1 MYNFFAKKLN
11 EILPKNQNLEEN
23 QIFHEYEFRFFEIG
37 TKNNLTKENF
47 LKIFNFFQKKK
58 YLMKNEIIID
68 SIYSPTIV
76 EEFFKDSEYKK
87 LSTGRKI
94 FNKKFMKKVTYENIF
109 TNYDENFNIFDYD
122 STKNKTYKHP
132 VEYMSKEKVETYTRD
147 HLRLSYSLEN
157 NLNDY
162 ITKNEDNL
170 ELIHGPN
177 KPYKLKRF
185 KNRYSFKLGKYFK
198 VDLTIVKSLTPSQNK
213 QKGPFEYIVEM
224 EMINL
229 DNIDEMQKNL
239 KKHLNGILGLYF
251 NLERYMFSIKPMNPQ
266 TLEQKDLVLLKKERY
281 TVTDKADGVRMFLLF
296 GKNFIYLTNP
306 KTEEIYRTWDNETGV
321 HETIIDGEYLE
332 KTNEF
337 LAFDILFYG
346 SPKNQRYIDVRKF
359 PLLGNDEEENT
370 LNNRLAFLKKMLNTY
385 LKDIKI
391 DLKIKQ
397 KTFYKNIY
405 EYSKEIWGTRK
416 EKFNYNL
423 DGLIFTPVEQEYTDN
438 LNSIKYPVFK
448 WKEKLSIDVR
458 ISFNSRMPFTQFH
471 ANAYNK
477 PWYGDPNYNWGAFES
492 TNTNLICR
500 VKNSKLNLGRIG
512 KNKKDKETFYL
523 GLNDYPNSNSNF
535 NRINNKLD
543 IVEYEFDFEDNRW
556 NAIRMRN
563 DKQNPNARKTVESI
577 LNGILNYVSL
587 DNIYDLKNLKL
598 ENIGALYDLTK
609 DNVQRKSWRKF
620 HNYVKGEILKK
631 ASELTETNYHLE
643 LACGKGGDLFKW
655 QKLGYK
661 NILAID
667 TSSNEL
673 YEKNG
678 FKERLICAGFIK
690 KDYYYKKNDMKI
702 TIVFGDV
709 SKSLKTCG
717 LNNEENDKLNEYFKN
732 LPKDFKGFDTIGIMF
747 AIHYMFGD
755 SDDKNKPW
763 NSKQKKLEG
772 FMKNIKENLK
782 YGGIVFGTYLNGK
795 NIKNKTNTFIHNG
808 KQIYKIEHLLNE
820 KDNFKK
826 YNDIWENEK
835 FNTINIE
842 NEVWGTDIKI
852 PEPKINNSILDI
864 VFKEF
869 NLKNINKNNS
879 FEQYYKDFQK
889 DKNLSL
895 GVEEQK
901 LSFINNVFFYSSF
914 NIETFIVNVNE
925 HFGFNIFDKKKLIK
939 KLKSDMD
946 DFSPTQLKFIYK
958 NLYLNKK

>member
-1 MYNFFAKKLN
+1 MYKFFAQKLD
-11 EILPKNQNLEEN
+11 EILPENQKLEEN

-47 LKIFNFFQKKK
+47 LKIFNFFKNKKE
-58 YLMKNEIIID
+58 YEMKNEIIID
-68 SIYSPTIV
+68 SIYSTTTV
-76 EEFFKDSEYKK
+76 EEFFKDKEYKK

-94 FNKKFMKKVTYENIF
+94 WNKKFMKKVTYENIF
-109 TNYDENFNIFDYD
+109 TDYDENFNIFDYD

-132 VEYMSKEKVETYTRD
+132 VEYMSKEKVTTYTRD

-170 ELIHGPN
+170 ELIHTLN
-177 KPYKLKRF
+177 KPYKLVRF
-185 KNRYSFKLGKYFK
+185 KNRYSFQLDKYYK
-198 VDLTIVKSLTPSQNK
+198 IDLTMVKSLTPAHNK
-213 QKGPFEYIVEM
+213 QKGEIEYIVEM
-224 EMINL
+224 EMTNL
-229 DNIDEMQKNL
+229 DNIDEMKKSL
-239 KKHLNGILGLYF
+239 KKNLNGIYGLYF
-251 NLERYMFSIKPMNPQ
+251 NLQKYMFSIKPMNPQ

-281 TVTDKADGVRMFLLF
+281 TVTDKADGVRMFLII
-296 GKNFIYLTNP
+296 GKDSINLRNP
-306 KTEEIYRTWDNETGV
+306 KTEEPIRTWDNKTGV
-321 HETIIDGEYLE
+321 HDTIIDGEYL
-332 KTNEF
+332 KDTKEF

-346 SPKNQRYIDVRKF
+346 SPKRPYADVRHH
-359 PLLGNDEEENT
+359 N
-370 LNNRLAFLKKMLNTY
+370 LKKRLGYLENMIRKY
-385 LKDIKI
+385 LKNLNIEI

-397 KTFYKNIY
+397 KKFYDNIY
-405 EYSKEIWGTRK
+405 DYSKELWETRK

-423 DGLIFTPVEQEYTDN
+423 DGLIFTPIDQEYTDD
-438 LNSIKYPVFK
+438 LDSIKYPVFK

-458 ISFNSRMPFTQFH
+458 INFNSKMPFTQFH
-471 ANAYNK
+471 YNNYNN
-477 PWYGDPNYNWGAFES
+477 PWNRDPRYNWGPFVS
-492 TNTNLICR
+492 TDKKLLCR
-500 VKNSKLNLGRIG
+500 IKNSKLNLGRFG
-512 KNKKDKETFYL
+512 NNQKGRETFYL
-523 GLNDYPNSNSNF
+523 GLDDYPHANSYLG
-535 NRINNKLD
+535 RINSKTD
-543 IVEYEFDFEDNRW
+543 IAEYEFNFEENRW
-556 NAIRMRN
+556 EAIRIRTN
-563 DKQNPNARKTVESI
+563 DKKNPNARRTIQSI
-577 LNGILNYVSL
+577 LDGIINYVSL
-587 DNIYDLKNLKL
+587 DNIYELKNLKL
-598 ENIGALYDLTK
+598 EDIGALYDLTE

-667 TSSNEL
+667 TSSTEL

-709 SKSLKTCG
+709 SKSLKSCG
-717 LNNEENDKLNEYFKN
+717 MNDEENDKLNEFFKN
-732 LPKDFKGFDTIGIMF
+732 LPKNFKGFDTIGIMF

-755 SDDKNKPW
+755 FNEKNKPW
-763 NSKQKKLEG
+763 DSKKEKLEG
-772 FMKNIKENLK
+772 FMKNIKENLGC
-782 YGGIVFGTYLNGK
+782 GGIIFGTYLNGK
-795 NIKNKTNTFIHNG
+795 NIKNQTNTFIHNG

-826 YNDIWENEK
+826 YNDIWKNK
-835 FNTINIE
+835 KINTINIE
-842 NEVWGTDIKI
+842 NEVWGKDIKI

-895 GVEEQK
+895 GSEEQK

-914 NIETFIVNVNE
+914 NIETFICNINE

-939 KLKSDMD
+939 KLKLDMD
-946 DFSPTQLKFIYK
+946 DFSGTQLKFIYK